1 MLALKPVNKT
11 VKFVRGLVLQSTD
24 VICLVPEEDGMFE
37 SVENFI
43 ETVKVVVPEGMVVG
57 VRPDNHQGV
66 RWTYKVT
73 FLSFLFIP
81 FFPRKPGNYKIPYT

>member
-1 MLALKPVNKT
+1 MLALKPVSKT
-11 VKFVRGLVLQSTD
+11 VKFVRVLVLQSTI
-24 VICLVPEEDGMFE
+24 VISLVPEEDGMFE

-66 RWTYKVT
+66 RWTYKVA
-73 FLSFLFIP
+73 FLGCTVIP
-81 FFPRKPGNYKIPYT
+81 FFP